1 MISRT
6 FSTKS
11 ASVESLKVSVRCGCK
26 PKAFQ
31 LPWIVAGATEAEPSC
46 HPCFEFVR
54 QRLRV
59 SSIPADDHRRRRS
72 RRRPKRHGDTSV
84 VAGIIVLIGIS
95 GDICLQPHG
104 AEVISNQPA
113 GRELALFL
121 VARDGSAQVH
131 GPKSDRAQLP
141 FVELLVAEERIKVF
155 LQKFG
160 PEAQLTSGT
169 LK

>member
-1 MISRT
+1 
-6 FSTKS
+6 
-11 ASVESLKVSVRCGCK
+11 
-26 PKAFQ
+26 
-31 LPWIVAGATEAEPSC
+31 
-46 HPCFEFVR
+46 
-54 QRLRV
+54 
-59 SSIPADDHRRRRS
+59 
-72 RRRPKRHGDTSV
+72 
-84 VAGIIVLIGIS
+84 VLIGIS